1 MSSACS
7 ERASWIKCHFTNN
20 IGASLICGARRTPHS
35 LDTKSTMTA
44 HVKLPVVPP
53 RADRRFFTGLA
64 VALALSVFAG
74 FAPTYYLKGLY
85 GTPVLS
91 PFLHFHGMLFTS
103 WILLFVTQTTLVAA
117 RRTDLH
123 RRLGIVGGLLAV
135 AMLVV
140 GTAVAVAAAKRGQ
153 APGLPPPL
161 EFLATPLGGLAIFAV
176 LVAVGFYYRRNR
188 DSHKR
193 LMMLATIVTA
203 GAALDRLL
211 FPTGVLAFSGLPLN
225 TFTSM
230 GLTAVFLLACFLYD
244 LRTRGHVHP
253 AFLWGGISVLAW
265 AYATRELIGSTA
277 TWLSFAG
284 SLTR

>member
-1 MSSACS
+1 
-7 ERASWIKCHFTNN
+7 
-20 IGASLICGARRTPHS
+20 
-35 LDTKSTMTA
+35 MTT
-44 HVKLPVVPP
+44 HVKSPVVPP
-53 RADRRFFTGLA
+53 GTDRRFFTGLA
-64 VALALSVFAG
+64 VAVALPVFAG

-85 GTPVLS
+85 GTRALS

-117 RRTDLH
+117 KRTDLH
-123 RRLGIVGGLLAV
+123 RRLGIVGALLAV

-153 APGLPPPL
+153 SPAAF
-161 EFLATPLGGLAIFAV
+161 EELATPLGGLAIFAV
-176 LVAVGFYYRRNR
+176 LMAVGFYYRRNR

-225 TFTSM
+225 AFTSM
-230 GLTAVFLLACFLYD
+230 GLTAVFVLACFLYD
-244 LRTRGHVHP
+244 LRTRGNVHP
-253 AFLWGGISVLAW
+253 AFLWGGIAVLAW
-265 AYATRELIGSTA
+265 TYATRELIASTG

-284 SLTR
+284 WLIGHDWRREGTLGI